1 MKKYTSNLV
10 KIVKQVSDSRRKQ
23 GLRYSAPTII
33 WIVLIGLFLGETHL
47 LGICSLFIYREK
59 LRKLVS
65 KLSGQHFNAVPNP
78 TTVSRALKMI
88 GLGNLLERLQLNF
101 DFSNLLDDVVVA
113 GDGKVMTG
121 IHDGSQRQ
129 ILSLVTGKLFPIH
142 QVVLKNKENEI
153 TALVKLL
160 KNKVVKFSEKTIF
173 TFDAIQT
180 QISVIKQLKKNNF
193 EYLLKVK
200 ENQQELKDQL
210 KYIFFQGENDKSFP
224 LKTNIYTRFEKQHDR
239 FTTWKTVISNDF
251 SANDL
256 PNGFDSVQTIGYIE
270 TTTKRPKYHYY
281 SGEKYYTKSKQRTY
295 FISSV
300 IKSAKELFNISRNHW
315 RIEKLHW
322 LKDTIYLEDKQTLKG
337 KAAYF
342 LTFLRSLTIGFIEK
356 ISPKITQ
363 TIRRFRLD
371 YQYFNQS
378 MKQIGII

>member
-10 KIVKQVSDSRRKQ
+10 KIVKQVSDDRRKQ

-33 WIVLIGLFLGETHL
+33 WILIIGLFLGETHL
-47 LGICSLFIYREK
+47 VGICSIFTHTRRLK
-59 LRKLVS
+59 KLVFR
-65 KLSGQHFNAVPNP
+65 LSGQYLITVPNP
-78 TTVSRALKMI
+78 TTITRALQKI
-88 GLGNLLERLQLNF
+88 KLPDLLKRLQPNF
-101 DFSNLLDDVVVA
+101 SFNLAKYNLIA
-113 GDGKVMTG
+113 GDGKVMNG
-121 IHDGSQRQ
+121 VHDGSQRQ
-129 ILSLVTGKLFPIH
+129 ILSLVNNSLFPVH
-142 QVVLKNKENEI
+142 QVELANKENEI

-160 KNKVVKFSEKTIF
+160 KNKTIKFPAKTIF

-180 QISVIKQLKKNNF
+180 QVSVIKQLIKNSLD
-193 EYLLKVK
+193 YVMKVK
-200 ENQQELKDQL
+200 NNQQELKDQL
-210 KYIFFQGENDKSFP
+210 KYIFNQGENDKSFP

-251 SANDL
+251 FANDL
-256 PNGFDSVQTIGYIE
+256 PNGFGSVKTIGYIE
-270 TTTKRPKYHYY
+270 TDCQRPRYQQYT
-281 SGEKYYTKSKQRTY
+281 GLKYYTRSKQRTF
-295 FISSV
+295 FISSI
-300 IKSAKELFNISRNHW
+300 IKDAKELFNISRDHW

-322 LKDTIYLEDKQTLKG
+322 LKDSIYLEDKQTLKG

-342 LTFLRSLTIGFIEK
+342 LTFLRSLAIGFIGK